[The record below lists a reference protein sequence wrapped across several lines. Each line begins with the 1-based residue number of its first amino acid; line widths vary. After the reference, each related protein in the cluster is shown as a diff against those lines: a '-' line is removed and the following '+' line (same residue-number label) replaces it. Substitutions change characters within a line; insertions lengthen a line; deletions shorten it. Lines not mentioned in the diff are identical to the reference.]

1 MPVYTE
7 KRRLVWVHREFH
19 PRKPTVLAIGAR
31 GLPTATDDQMGIEA
45 CYLGLKVP
53 YASDCCYVEV
63 GACASY
69 GANYDFPVNAIV
81 VFESD

>member
-1 MPVYTE
+1 
-7 KRRLVWVHREFH
+7 
-19 PRKPTVLAIGAR
+19 VLAAEER

-45 CYLGLKVP
+45 CYLGFKVP
-53 YASDCCYVEV
+53 YISDCCYIEV

-69 GANYDFPVNAIV
+69 GAYYDLPVNAIV